1 MKYKIIADSSCDL
14 TKEMKKRLPIVI
26 VPFNLQID
34 KEIFV
39 DDDSLDIKNYLNKMK
54 FASTSPKSACPS
66 PEDFLKHYEGDEH
79 VFVVTISQELSGT
92 YNSAMIAK
100 KIYYDEYQVPS
111 SKVIHVFNSKSASVG
126 ETQIVLKI
134 EELVKSGLSVTD
146 VIKGV
151 EDYISKMRTLFLLES
166 LENLAKA
173 GRLKSYVK
181 IIASLLAIKPIM
193 GSNRD
198 GTIRLVH
205 KVRGYKKA
213 FNKFIETIGEES
225 KDFSNL
231 TLGIAYCNCLER
243 ALDLKNKILETYN
256 FKDVYV
262 VEMKGLSSTYADLGG
277 IVIAF

>member
-1 MKYKIIADSSCDL
+1 
-14 TKEMKKRLPIVI
+14 
-26 VPFNLQID
+26 
-34 KEIFV
+34 
-39 DDDSLDIKNYLNKMK
+39 
-54 FASTSPKSACPS
+54 
-66 PEDFLKHYEGDEH
+66 
-79 VFVVTISQELSGT
+79 
-92 YNSAMIAK
+92 
-100 KIYYDEYQVPS
+100 
-111 SKVIHVFNSKSASVG
+111 
-126 ETQIVLKI
+126 
-134 EELVKSGLSVTD
+134 
-146 VIKGV
+146 IKGV